1 MKAILTFLTLA
12 LFASPLLAKK
22 YPGLKVKGN
31 YKELRVVVENV
42 PNNTLGL
49 AEEDV
54 ERAVKLRLLANGIKG
69 TKTISV
75 HYLYVDVA
83 VLTGPN
89 AFKIDIFLQKFSD
102 AYGVDE
108 KVAGAYFLPE
118 QGYYGTLG
126 TAGRSKQYILEALNE
141 KLDKF
146 LLDYLESN
154 IE

>member
-22 YPGLKVKGN
+22 YPGLKVRGN
-31 YKELRVVVENV
+31 YKVMDVVVENV
-42 PNNTLGL
+42 GNNTLGL
-49 AEEDV
+49 TTQDV

-69 TKTISV
+69 GKILG
-75 HYLYVDVA
+75 HQLYVRVG
-83 VLTGPN
+83 VLSTGN
-89 AFKIDIFLQKFSD
+89 AFDLDVIFEKISF

-108 KVAGAYFLPE
+108 KVAGISFTPN
-118 QGYYGTLG
+118 QGSYGSYG
-126 TAGRSKQYILEALNE
+126 TAGRSKQAILEALNAQ
-141 KLDKF
+141 LDSF